1 MRIAAGWILFLLGTL
16 GQPAWAEATASIA
29 VLDVELI
36 IDNKP
41 TPHSPDRPG
50 EIERAGYMTDHIRE
64 TFELSEDYELVGLEK
79 AAATVTDLQNSVSY
93 LHKCKSCVTTIG
105 QELDVDY
112 VATVWV
118 QVVSNLI
125 INFNMV
131 LRDGQSG
138 ETIKTTFID
147 IRGNNNKTWRGGTN
161 YLLDKFFT
169 EYHDE
174 VPEQAL
180 EQASAVWPSQ

>member
-1 MRIAAGWILFLLGTL
+1 MRINAFVFICLLSL
-16 GQPAWAEATASIA
+16 PMPFALADQPESLT
-29 VLDVELI
+29 VLDTELI

-41 TPHSPDRPG
+41 TPHAPDRPG
-50 EIERAGYMTDHIRE
+50 EIERAGYMTDHIRKA
-64 TFELSEDYELVGLEK
+64 FELSGTYELVSLEG
-79 AAATVTDLQNSVSY
+79 AAATVSELQSSVSN
-93 LHKCKSCVTTIG
+93 LHNCKSCISTIG
-105 QELDVDY
+105 QELGVDY

-138 ETIKTTFID
+138 EVIKTSFID
-147 IRGNNNKTWRGGTN
+147 IRGHNNRTWRSRTN
-161 YLLDKFFT
+161 YLLEKFFD

-180 EQASAVWPSQ
+180 EQAQAVWTSQ